1 MVAKRRSVY
10 STMTKGPMYTGA
22 TLRFTR
28 GPYYAP
34 SPDVVADKGMTREDI
49 EARIHRIQCAQRI
62 MWYNGEEKYNFD
74 SQDIDDLALVFGI
87 CDATTLEELSAADKT
102 RLDKLVLNVHNMAQS
117 KQRAIWRVHRR
128 FAMLE
133 RERDMCEAL
142 GLGRKPFC
150 AITEAEKIPLRFLIG
165 SDWKDVKS
173 VADVACSVSEAQ
185 KRHQRTLWRIQ
196 VRGITKRCTCCR
208 YYKHAP
214 RYTLRRDCRDVT
226 QFDART
232 HWEDEDMA
240 IDDDVARAWDEEAS
254 VLDDED
260 DDDDLTHEGDAE
272 DDDMEQYDFC
282 AIDVPEEE
290 KASVAHTST
299 CSTM

>member
-10 STMTKGPMYTGA
+10 SMMTKGPMYTGA
-22 TLRFTR
+22 TLRFTH

-49 EARIHRIQCAQRI
+49 EARIHRIHCAQRVL
-62 MWYNGEEKYNFD
+62 WDCGEEKYNFD
-74 SQDIDDLALVFGI
+74 SQDVDDMALVLKA
-87 CDATTLEELSAADKT
+87 CEATTLEELSAADTT
-102 RLDKLVLNVHNMAQS
+102 RLDKLV
-117 KQRAIWRVHRR
+117 RRVHTKLQVLQVVILRLQRR
-128 FAMLE
+128 LAMLD

-150 AITEAEKIPLRFLIG
+150 AITDAEKIPLRFLIG

-208 YYKHAP
+208 FYKHAS

-226 QFDART
+226 RFDT
-232 HWEDEDMA
+232 QSHWEDEDMA

-254 VLDDED
+254 VLDDDDD
-260 DDDDLTHEGDAE
+260 DDDDLTHDGDDD
-272 DDDMEQYDFC
+272 DDDMMQYDFC

-290 KASVAHTST
+290 TASVAHT